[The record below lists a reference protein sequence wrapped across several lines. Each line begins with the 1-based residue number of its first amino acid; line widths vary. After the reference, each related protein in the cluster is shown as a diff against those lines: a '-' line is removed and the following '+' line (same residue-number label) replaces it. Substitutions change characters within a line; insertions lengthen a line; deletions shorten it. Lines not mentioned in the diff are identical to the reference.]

1 MKILFLTQVVPYPPD
16 AGPKVKTWNVLRYLV
31 DQGHQITLVS
41 FVRKDEERY
50 LDEIRK
56 TGIEVVAVPLRRS
69 RLADFGF
76 LVRSYLLNRSFL
88 IERDNLHAMHTTI
101 AQLMSKCTF
110 DVIHADQFTMPQF
123 VPLKLAGQEHIIKVF
138 DAHNANWSVMGRL
151 KNKAPF
157 YMKPVLAQEQRQI
170 KKYEGK
176 IVSAFEYTLA
186 VTDIDRELLLDAAQ
200 TIKGSPVAAERIITI
215 PIAVDTMQ
223 LQAVARQS
231 DTLNIVTIGTLHYQ
245 PNADGIR
252 WFINEVFPLIRKELP
267 DVSLTIIGKNP
278 PADIARLATTDQKVN
293 VTGYVE
299 DLVPY
304 LEKASLMVVPVRT
317 GGGMRV
323 RILEAFSRG
332 IPVVTTTTGLEGID
346 ARAGEDVLVADQ
358 PDLFAK
364 EVIRL
369 AKDPSLQAALCANGR
384 RLAESKYDWLKVL
397 GHLDAIYGKAKSQV

>member
-1 MKILFLTQVVPYPPD
+1 
-16 AGPKVKTWNVLRYLV
+16 
-31 DQGHQITLVS
+31 
-41 FVRKDEERY
+41 
-50 LDEIRK
+50 
-56 TGIEVVAVPLRRS
+56 
-69 RLADFGF
+69 
-76 LVRSYLLNRSFL
+76 
-88 IERDNLHAMHTTI
+88 
-101 AQLMSKCTF
+101 
-110 DVIHADQFTMPQF
+110 MPQF

-157 YMKPVLAQEQRQI
+157 YLKPVLAQEQRQI
-170 KKYEGK
+170 KKYEGR
-176 IVSAFEYTLA
+176 IVSEFEYTLA

-200 TIKGSPVAAERIITI
+200 TIKGPAVAAERIITI

-231 DTLNIVTIGTLHYQ
+231 DTFNIVTIGTLHYQ

-252 WFINEVFPLIRKELP
+252 WFINEVFPLIRTELP
-267 DVSLTIIGKNP
+267 AVSLTIIGKNP
-278 PADIARLATTDQKVN
+278 PADIARLATIDQNVN

-323 RILEAFSRG
+323 RILEAFSRA

-346 ARAGEDVLVADQ
+346 ARPGEDVLVADQ

-369 AKDPSLQAALCANGR
+369 ATDPNLQAALSTNGR
-384 RLAESKYDWLKVL
+384 RLAETKYDWLKVL
-397 GHLDAIYGKAKSQV
+397 GHLDTIYGLGKAQD